1 MLSKRNKELEK
12 FLAFMIK
19 KCIISSKH
27 EGRVYML
34 KDILI
39 ELGVPNDENI
49 LKIAQLEIRK
59 NLKDDNISTADKN
72 HIWYRENDKTY
83 YVGVIKEEDKVIG
96 LSVNTKS
103 SNGFENFT
111 YTKNIIF
118 GGTNFGFNEFKGLE
132 YAKNMSRILSMM
144 NASTLGKDQEEFE
157 NYIKSYRDIFSI
169 YDDFHY
175 GQKAKDFTNKDIKII
190 VSELIKVENPDVDI
204 YLPTSKGITIDEK
217 NKFRVVEPHSCLI
230 FALDD
235 KAKQYLYDVTK
246 SCPRLSLLPYTDFY
260 NLCYS
265 AVEFRKEN
273 SFENGKTINH
283 GRIKYCDIIYSEEEN
298 IYDSIIT
305 RNLRELLNDYE
316 DKCHFKTK
324 LDFCDDDDGILGV
337 DKPLSSY
344 QKIKTINSQ

>member
-1 MLSKRNKELEK
+1 
-12 FLAFMIK
+12 
-19 KCIISSKH
+19 
-27 EGRVYML
+27 ML

-39 ELGVPNDENI
+39 ELGVPDDENI

-59 NLKDDNISTADKN
+59 NLTDDNIASADKN
-72 HIWYRENDKTY
+72 HIWYKENDKTY
-83 YVGVIKEEDKVIG
+83 YVGAIKENDKVIG

-118 GGTNFGFNEFKGLE
+118 GGTNFGFNEFRGLE
-132 YAKNMSRILSMM
+132 YAKNMSRLLSMM
-144 NASTLGKDQEEFE
+144 HASTEKKDKEEFE

-169 YDDFHY
+169 YADFHY
-175 GQKAKDFTNKDIKII
+175 GKKADDFINKDVKII

-204 YLPTSKGITIDEK
+204 YLPTSKGITIDEN
-217 NKFRVVEPHSCLI
+217 NKFGVIEPHSCLI

-246 SCPRLSLLPYTDFY
+246 SCPQLSLLPYTDFY

-273 SFENGKTINH
+273 SFENGKIINH
-283 GRIKYCDIIYSEEEN
+283 GRIKYFYFIYSEEEN
-298 IYDSIIT
+298 IYDTIIS
-305 RNLRELLNDYE
+305 RNLRECINDYE
-316 DKCHFKTK
+316 NKYHFKTK
-324 LDFCDDDDGILGV
+324 LDFLDDGSDLLDV

-344 QKIKTINSQ
+344 QKVKSINSQ

>member
-1 MLSKRNKELEK
+1 
-12 FLAFMIK
+12 
-19 KCIISSKH
+19 
-27 EGRVYML
+27 ML

-39 ELGVPNDENI
+39 ELGVPDDENI

-59 NLKDDNISTADKN
+59 NLTDDNIASADKN
-72 HIWYRENDKTY
+72 HIWYKENDKTY
-83 YVGVIKEEDKVIG
+83 YVGAIKENDKVIG

-118 GGTNFGFNEFKGLE
+118 GGTNFGFNEFRGLE
-132 YAKNMSRILSMM
+132 YAKNMSRLLSMM
-144 NASTLGKDQEEFE
+144 HASTEKKDKEEFE

-169 YDDFHY
+169 YADFHY
-175 GQKAKDFTNKDIKII
+175 GKKADDFINKDVKII

-246 SCPRLSLLPYTDFY
+246 SCPQLSLLPYTDFY

-273 SFENGKTINH
+273 SFENGKIINH
-283 GRIKYCDIIYSEEEN
+283 GRIKYFYFIYSEEEN
-298 IYDSIIT
+298 IYDTIIS
-305 RNLRELLNDYE
+305 RNLRECINDYE
-316 DKCHFKTK
+316 NKYHFKTK
-324 LDFCDDDDGILGV
+324 LDFLDDGSDLLDI

-344 QKIKTINSQ
+344 QKVKSINSQ

>member
-1 MLSKRNKELEK
+1 
-12 FLAFMIK
+12 
-19 KCIISSKH
+19 
-27 EGRVYML
+27 ML

-39 ELGVPNDENI
+39 ELGVPDDENI

-59 NLKDDNISTADKN
+59 NLTDDNIASADKN
-72 HIWYRENDKTY
+72 HIWYKENDKTY
-83 YVGVIKEEDKVIG
+83 YVGAIKENDKVIG

-118 GGTNFGFNEFKGLE
+118 GGTNFGFNEFRGLE
-132 YAKNMSRILSMM
+132 YAKNMSRLLSMM
-144 NASTLGKDQEEFE
+144 HASTEKKDKEEFE

-175 GQKAKDFTNKDIKII
+175 GKKAEHFTNKDIKII

-204 YLPTSKGITIDEK
+204 YLPTSKGITIDEN
-217 NKFRVVEPHSCLI
+217 NKFGVIEPHSCLI

-246 SCPRLSLLPYTDFY
+246 SCPQLSLLPYTDFY

-273 SFENGKTINH
+273 SFENGKIINH
-283 GRIKYCDIIYSEEEN
+283 GRIKYFDFIYSEEEN
-298 IYDSIIT
+298 IYDTIIS
-305 RNLRELLNDYE
+305 RNLRECINDYE
-316 DKCHFKTK
+316 NKYHFKTK
-324 LDFCDDDDGILGV
+324 LDFLDDGSDILDI

-344 QKIKTINSQ
+344 QKVKSINSQ

>member
-1 MLSKRNKELEK
+1 
-12 FLAFMIK
+12 
-19 KCIISSKH
+19 
-27 EGRVYML
+27 ML

-132 YAKNMSRILSMM
+132 YAKNMSRLLSMM
-144 NASTLGKDQEEFE
+144 HASAFGKDQEEFE

-169 YDDFHY
+169 YDDIHY
-175 GQKAKDFTNKDIKII
+175 GKKAEHFTNKDIKII

-204 YLPTSKGITIDEK
+204 YLPTSKGITIDEN
-217 NKFRVVEPHSCLI
+217 NKFGVIEPHSCLI
-230 FALDD
+230 FAFDD

-246 SCPRLSLLPYTDFY
+246 KCPRLSLLPYTDFY

-273 SFENGKTINH
+273 SFENGKIINH
-283 GRIKYCDIIYSEEEN
+283 GRIKYFYFIYSEEEN
-298 IYDSIIT
+298 IYDTIIS
-305 RNLRELLNDYE
+305 RNLRECINDYE
-316 DKCHFKTK
+316 NKYHFKTK
-324 LDFCDDDDGILGV
+324 LDFLDDGSDILDI

-344 QKIKTINSQ
+344 QKVKSINSQ

>member
-1 MLSKRNKELEK
+1 
-12 FLAFMIK
+12 
-19 KCIISSKH
+19 
-27 EGRVYML
+27 ML

-39 ELGVPNDENI
+39 ELGVPDDENI

-59 NLKDDNISTADKN
+59 NLTDDNIASADKN
-72 HIWYRENDKTY
+72 HIWYKENDKTY
-83 YVGVIKEEDKVIG
+83 YVGAIKENDKVIG

-118 GGTNFGFNEFKGLE
+118 GGTNFGFNEFRGLE
-132 YAKNMSRILSMM
+132 YAKNMSRLLSMM
-144 NASTLGKDQEEFE
+144 HASTEKKDKEEFE

-169 YDDFHY
+169 YADFHY
-175 GQKAKDFTNKDIKII
+175 GKKADDFINKDVKII

-204 YLPTSKGITIDEK
+204 YLPTSKGITIDEN
-217 NKFRVVEPHSCLI
+217 NKFGVIEPHSCLI

-246 SCPRLSLLPYTDFY
+246 SCPQLSLLPYTDFY

-273 SFENGKTINH
+273 SFENGKIINH
-283 GRIKYCDIIYSEEEN
+283 GRIKYFYFIYSEEEN
-298 IYDSIIT
+298 IYDTIIS
-305 RNLRELLNDYE
+305 RNLRECINDYE
-316 DKCHFKTK
+316 NKYHFKTK
-324 LDFCDDDDGILGV
+324 LDFLDDGSDLLDI

-344 QKIKTINSQ
+344 QKVKSINSQ

>member
-1 MLSKRNKELEK
+1 
-12 FLAFMIK
+12 
-19 KCIISSKH
+19 
-27 EGRVYML
+27 
-34 KDILI
+34 
-39 ELGVPNDENI
+39 
-49 LKIAQLEIRK
+49 
-59 NLKDDNISTADKN
+59 
-72 HIWYRENDKTY
+72 
-83 YVGVIKEEDKVIG
+83 
-96 LSVNTKS
+96 
-103 SNGFENFT
+103 
-111 YTKNIIF
+111 
-118 GGTNFGFNEFKGLE
+118 
-132 YAKNMSRILSMM
+132 MM

-246 SCPRLSLLPYTDFY
+246 SCPQLSLLPYTDFY

-283 GRIKYCDIIYSEEEN
+283 GRIKYFDIIYSEEEN

-324 LDFCDDDDGILGV
+324 LDFCDDEDGILGV

-344 QKIKTINSQ
+344 QKVKSINSQ

>member
-1 MLSKRNKELEK
+1 
-12 FLAFMIK
+12 
-19 KCIISSKH
+19 
-27 EGRVYML
+27 ML

-132 YAKNMSRILSMM
+132 YAKNMSRLLSMM
-144 NASTLGKDQEEFE
+144 HASAFEKDQEEFE

-169 YDDFHY
+169 YDDIHY
-175 GQKAKDFTNKDIKII
+175 GKKAEHFTNKDIKII

-204 YLPTSKGITIDEK
+204 YLPTSKGITIDEN
-217 NKFRVVEPHSCLI
+217 NKFGVIEPHSCLI
-230 FALDD
+230 FAFDD

-246 SCPRLSLLPYTDFY
+246 KCPRLSLLPYTDFY

-273 SFENGKTINH
+273 SFENGKIINH
-283 GRIKYCDIIYSEEEN
+283 GRIKYFYFIYSEEEN
-298 IYDSIIT
+298 IYDTIIS
-305 RNLRELLNDYE
+305 RNLRECINDYE
-316 DKCHFKTK
+316 NKYHFKTK
-324 LDFCDDDDGILGV
+324 LDFLDDGSDILDI

-344 QKIKTINSQ
+344 QKVKSINSQ

>member
-1 MLSKRNKELEK
+1 
-12 FLAFMIK
+12 
-19 KCIISSKH
+19 
-27 EGRVYML
+27 ML

-39 ELGVPNDENI
+39 ELGVPDDENI

-59 NLKDDNISTADKN
+59 NLTDDNIASADKN
-72 HIWYRENDKTY
+72 HIWYKENDKTY
-83 YVGVIKEEDKVIG
+83 YVGAIKENDKVIG

-118 GGTNFGFNEFKGLE
+118 GGTNFGFNEFRGLE
-132 YAKNMSRILSMM
+132 YAKNMSRLLSMM
-144 NASTLGKDQEEFE
+144 HASTEKKDKEEFE

-175 GQKAKDFTNKDIKII
+175 GKKADDFINKDVKII

-204 YLPTSKGITIDEK
+204 YLPTSKGITIDEN
-217 NKFRVVEPHSCLI
+217 NKFGVIEPHSCLI

-246 SCPRLSLLPYTDFY
+246 SCPQLSLLPYTDFY

-273 SFENGKTINH
+273 SFENGKIINH
-283 GRIKYCDIIYSEEEN
+283 GRIKYFYFIYSEEEN
-298 IYDSIIT
+298 IYDTIIS
-305 RNLRELLNDYE
+305 RNLRECINDYE
-316 DKCHFKTK
+316 NKYHFKTK
-324 LDFCDDDDGILGV
+324 LDFLDDGSDIL
-337 DKPLSSY
+337 DIEKPLSSY
-344 QKIKTINSQ
+344 QKVKSINSQ

>member
-1 MLSKRNKELEK
+1 
-12 FLAFMIK
+12 MIK

-132 YAKNMSRILSMM
+132 YAKNMSRLLSMM
-144 NASTLGKDQEEFE
+144 HASAFGKDQEEFE

-169 YDDFHY
+169 YDDIHY
-175 GQKAKDFTNKDIKII
+175 GKKAEHFTNKDIKII

-204 YLPTSKGITIDEK
+204 YLPTSKGITIDEN
-217 NKFRVVEPHSCLI
+217 NKFGVIEPHSCLI
-230 FALDD
+230 FAFDD

-273 SFENGKTINH
+273 SFENGKIINH
-283 GRIKYCDIIYSEEEN
+283 GRIKYFDFIYSEEEN
-298 IYDSIIT
+298 IYDTIIS
-305 RNLRELLNDYE
+305 RNLRECINDYE
-316 DKCHFKTK
+316 NKYHFKTK
-324 LDFCDDDDGILGV
+324 LDFLDDGSDILDI

-344 QKIKTINSQ
+344 QKVKSINSQ

>member
-1 MLSKRNKELEK
+1 MRE
-12 FLAFMIK
+12 
-19 KCIISSKH
+19 
-27 EGRVYML
+27 RVYML

-39 ELGVPNDENI
+39 ELGVPNDKNI

-59 NLKDDNISTADKN
+59 NLTDDNITTVDKN
-72 HIWYRENDKTY
+72 RIWYRENDKTY
-83 YVGVIKEEDKVIG
+83 YVDTIKEDDKVIG

-118 GGTNFGFNEFKGLE
+118 GGTYFGFNEHKALINTKSLKSLLE
-132 YAKNMSRILSMM
+132 MIA
-144 NASTLGKDQEEFE
+144 AFE
-157 NYIKSYRDIFSI
+157 NPDKVKEKICSYEDIFSL
-169 YDDFHY
+169 YSDSHY
-175 GQKAKDFTNKDIKII
+175 GKNPVDFINDDVKII

-217 NKFRVVEPHSCLI
+217 NKFRVVEPHSSLI

-265 AVEFRKEN
+265 AVEFREEN
-273 SFENGKTINH
+273 SLENGKTINH
-283 GRIKYCDIIYSEEEN
+283 GRIKYFDIIYPEEEN

-316 DKCHFKTK
+316 DKYHFKTK
-324 LDFCDDDDGILGV
+324 LDFCDDGDGILGV

-344 QKIKTINSQ
+344 QQIKSINSP

>member
-1 MLSKRNKELEK
+1 
-12 FLAFMIK
+12 
-19 KCIISSKH
+19 
-27 EGRVYML
+27 ML

-103 SNGFENFT
+103 SNGFENYT

-132 YAKNMSRILSMM
+132 YAKNISRLLSMM
-144 NASTLGKDQEEFE
+144 HASAFGKDQEEFE

-169 YDDFHY
+169 YDDIHY
-175 GQKAKDFTNKDIKII
+175 GKKAEDFTNKDIKII

-204 YLPTSKGITIDEK
+204 YLPTSKGITIDEN
-217 NKFRVVEPHSCLI
+217 NKFGVIEPHSCLI
-230 FALDD
+230 FAFDD

-246 SCPRLSLLPYTDFY
+246 KCPRLSLLPYTDFY

-273 SFENGKTINH
+273 SFENGKIINH
-283 GRIKYCDIIYSEEEN
+283 GRIKYFDFIYSEEEN
-298 IYDSIIT
+298 IYDTIIS
-305 RNLRELLNDYE
+305 RNLRECINDYE
-316 DKCHFKTK
+316 NKYHFKTK
-324 LDFCDDDDGILGV
+324 LDFLDDGSDILDI

-344 QKIKTINSQ
+344 QKVKSINLQ

>member
-1 MLSKRNKELEK
+1 M
-12 FLAFMIK
+12 MK
-19 KCIISSKH
+19 K
-27 EGRVYML
+27 
-34 KDILI
+34 
-39 ELGVPNDENI
+39 I

-59 NLKDDNISTADKN
+59 NLTDDNIASADKN
-72 HIWYRENDKTY
+72 HIWYKENDKTY
-83 YVGVIKEEDKVIG
+83 YVGAIKENDKVIG

-118 GGTNFGFNEFKGLE
+118 GGTNFGFNEFRGLE
-132 YAKNMSRILSMM
+132 YAKNMSRLLSMM
-144 NASTLGKDQEEFE
+144 HASTEKKDKEEFE

-169 YDDFHY
+169 YADFHY
-175 GQKAKDFTNKDIKII
+175 GKKADDFINKDVKII

-204 YLPTSKGITIDEK
+204 YLPTSKGITIDEN
-217 NKFRVVEPHSCLI
+217 NKFGVIEPHSCLI

-246 SCPRLSLLPYTDFY
+246 KFPRLSLLPYTDFY

-273 SFENGKTINH
+273 SFENGKIINH
-283 GRIKYCDIIYSEEEN
+283 GRIKYFDFIYSEEEN
-298 IYDSIIT
+298 IYDTIIS
-305 RNLRELLNDYE
+305 RNLRECINDYE
-316 DKCHFKTK
+316 NKYHFKIK
-324 LDFCDDDDGILGV
+324 LDFLDDGSDLLDI

-344 QKIKTINSQ
+344 QKVKSINSQ